1 MERRFDRDGHVYDD
15 YGNYISHT
23 DDDYEFWKAEQE
35 DLANPLSDDYCKYN
49 NE

>member
-1 MERRFDRDGHVYDD
+1 MERRFDRDSHVYDD
-15 YGNYISHT
+15 DGDYISHA

-35 DLANPLSDDYCKYN
+35 DLTNSLSDDYCKYN